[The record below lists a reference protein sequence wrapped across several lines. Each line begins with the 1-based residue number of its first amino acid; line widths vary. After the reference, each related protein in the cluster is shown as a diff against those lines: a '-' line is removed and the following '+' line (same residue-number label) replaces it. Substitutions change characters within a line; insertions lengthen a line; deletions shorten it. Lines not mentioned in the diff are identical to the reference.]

1 VPVGSARPRRRPRY
15 LTQPER
21 LIAGSA
27 YIGVLLIAGRW
38 WDGSFPTADLG
49 GAWFT
54 AGAAGLVL
62 VALLAEPFDT
72 RPADALL
79 TGVALALAAWSLDPG
94 GATIPADQVRA
105 GRLAFEIYGVG
116 LAALSAGAI
125 LLKDRADLGGEV
137 ARALTRVA
145 GFAGRAVFVFSAV
158 YLAATYA
165 AFAGRPDRMF
175 AGFALWSLIAGG
187 QPFEHVI
194 RAWKGRPSVSGAIR
208 ELVDPGTAIIELPV
222 GSALEVG
229 QRVAGGAISGVV
241 VDRTRLFTNSSVQL
255 ALDRSARGDVGRS
268 VALRS
273 VASVDGLIGSVVAG
287 STINELRVRV
297 TSEVTSNIG
306 IRRLIFPLGSDDPT
320 YYVVTGA
327 RLETDGFGDHRIG
340 RATMDARKLG
350 RWNEALERFVAD
362 DWVPSPGTAVVVHP
376 LEQPSIN
383 VESVGFVPGSRFG
396 VPISISEAV
405 TYNTAILGILGA
417 GKTTLAYQLI
427 RRMIVQGVHVLVLD
441 ISRRYSVTFRDIYPP
456 DFDDRVTAQ
465 IKAKV
470 AAAKTPDER
479 KQVIPD
485 ILDRFLTGDSR
496 LLVLDPV
503 ELAQSLPIYST
514 PAAVT
519 HAVAEAL
526 LRLAQNRNPDVDP
539 SEARYCLVLE
549 EAHTLVP
556 EQTTTVEQPER
567 NEVNGTVR
575 AILQGRKYGL
585 GCLLI
590 TQRTANV
597 AKSILNQ
604 CNTVFAMRMY
614 DDTGIGFL
622 SNYVGKG
629 YVELLPS
636 LLQGQAVAFGSA
648 IRNPRTEADVAYRD
662 RTPPIPL
669 LVSIHDDQEF
679 KEAFWDPR
687 FGDIPKPGRPPGAAA
702 LAVAAG
708 DDPSS
713 GGLATQASV
722 DEDSIEVPVEK
733 DPTE

>member
-1 VPVGSARPRRRPRY
+1 VPFGSARPRRRPRY

-21 LIAGSA
+21 LIVGSA
-27 YIGVLLIAGRW
+27 YIGVLLIAGLW
-38 WDGSFPTADLG
+38 WDGSFPAPDLG

-105 GRLAFEIYGVG
+105 GRLTFEIYGVA

-125 LLKDRADLGGEV
+125 LLKDQAGSAGEV
-137 ARALTRVA
+137 ARALTRVV

-158 YLAATYA
+158 YLSATYA
-165 AFAGRPDRMF
+165 AFSGRPDRMF
-175 AGFALWSLIAGG
+175 IGFALWSVIAGA

-194 RAWKGRPSVSGAIR
+194 RAWRGRPSLAGAIR
-208 ELVDPGTAIIELPV
+208 ELVDPATAIVELPV
-222 GSALEVG
+222 GTALQVG
-229 QRVAGGAISGVV
+229 QRVTGGSISGIV
-241 VDRTRLFTNSSVQL
+241 VDRTRLFTRSSVQL
-255 ALDRSARGDVGRS
+255 ALDDAARGEVGRA

-273 VASVDGLIGSVVAG
+273 IGSVDGLIGAVAAG
-287 STINELRVRV
+287 STTNELRVRV
-297 TSEVTSNIG
+297 TSEVTSEIG
-306 IRRLIFPLGSDDPT
+306 VRRLIYPLSEENPT

-327 RLETDGFGDHRIG
+327 RLETDGFGDQKIQ
-340 RATMDARKLG
+340 RATVSARKLG
-350 RWNEALERFVAD
+350 RWDAELERFVAD
-362 DWVPSPGTAVVVHP
+362 DWVPTPGVAVA
-376 LEQPSIN
+376 LQPIERPVIN
-383 VESVGFVPGSRFG
+383 VESVGFVPDSRFG

-427 RRMIVQGVHVLVLD
+427 RRMILQGVHVLVLD
-441 ISRRYSVTFRDIYPP
+441 ISRRYAFVFRDVYPT
-456 DFDDRVTAQ
+456 DFDDLVTER
-465 IKAKV
+465 IKSKV
-470 AAAKTPDER
+470 AAAKSLEDR
-479 KQVIPD
+479 KGVIPE
-485 ILDRFLTGDSR
+485 ILKQFLAADSR

-503 ELAQSLPIYST
+503 ELAQSLPIFST

-526 LRLAQNRNPDVDP
+526 LRLAQDSHPDADP

-556 EQTTTVEQPER
+556 EQSTTVEQLER

-585 GCLLI
+585 GCLVI

-614 DDTGIGFL
+614 DETGLGFL
-622 SNYVGKG
+622 SNYLGSG
-629 YVELLPS
+629 YAELLPT

-648 IRNPRTEADVAYRD
+648 IRNPRTEANVAYRD
-662 RTPPIPL
+662 RTPPIPI
-669 LVSIHDDQEF
+669 LVSIHDDKEF
-679 KEAFWDPR
+679 KEAFWD
-687 FGDIPKPGRPPGAAA
+687 DEVKNIPKPGRSSSAA
-702 LAVAAG
+702 VSPEAG
-708 DDPSS
+708 GDASS
-713 GGLATQASV
+713 GGLATSGSV
-722 DEDSIEVPVEK
+722 DGEPVEVRIEK